1 MLIVSDTTPLR
12 YLIEIGEVHILESL
26 FGSVI
31 IPQRVCAE
39 LQGSRTPPQ
48 VSQWINAPPP
58 WLEVRSA
65 DISLFTPQA
74 KLEDGERE
82 ALALALAIQ
91 ADALLCDDGKAIKE
105 ANRVN
110 LPVLRLFNLLQI
122 AADND
127 LLDLPD
133 AIERMKHTTFHLPP
147 AEIIEALLERY
158 GQGKAVR

>member
-12 YLIEIGEVHILESL
+12 YLIEIGEVHILAAL

-31 IPQRVCAE
+31 IPQCVCAE
-39 LQGSRTPPQ
+39 LQGSRMPPQ
-48 VSQWINAPPP
+48 VSMWIQAPPP
-58 WLEVRSA
+58 WLAVKNA
-65 DISLFTPQA
+65 DISLFTPKA

-82 ALALALAIQ
+82 AIALALAMQ

-133 AIERMKHTTFHLPP
+133 AIDKMSRTTFRLPP
-147 AEIIEALLERY
+147 AEIVNALLERNR
-158 GQGKAVR
+158 QRKAAS